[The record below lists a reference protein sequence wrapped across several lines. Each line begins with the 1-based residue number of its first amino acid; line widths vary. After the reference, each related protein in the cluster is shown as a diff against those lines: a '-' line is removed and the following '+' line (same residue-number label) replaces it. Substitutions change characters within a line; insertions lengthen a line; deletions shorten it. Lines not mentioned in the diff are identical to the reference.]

1 MQIYDLTLVVQT
13 ETISRKSVSFSVG
26 KSKSPQSSLFMVP
39 DRWWPM
45 TDGQS
50 YWSVV
55 TFMNCEHTRLHLH
68 RSEDTKHGSVI
79 ENNEVGR
86 LTEDV

>member
-1 MQIYDLTLVVQT
+1 
-13 ETISRKSVSFSVG
+13 
-26 KSKSPQSSLFMVP
+26 MVL

-79 ENNEVGR
+79 ENNEVSMW
-86 LTEDV
+86 DV